1 MEKAPT
7 GFFFRSNFVALN
19 TNNVTL
25 PDTHK
30 FHYFKEAL
38 TDEAR
43 DLESP
48 NDTFESLSDNLRKKY
63 EIKRIIVKNH
73 RASQPQ
79 KSFQAKSNAL
89 LTSKKKF
96 QCPMCD
102 KAHFLNQYRDSNPER
117 KAIFFFPTTN
127 FDDNEM
133 GHFRSASCLHQSVFP

>member
-1 MEKAPT
+1 MTNTIKT
-7 GFFFRSNFVALN
+7 LI

-48 NDTFESLSDNLRKKY
+48 NDTFN
-63 EIKRIIVKNH
+63 
-73 RASQPQ
+73 
-79 KSFQAKSNAL
+79 KSNAL